1 MFEPNDLE
9 RLLLDDHFLGLAL
22 AEDGDDAG
30 PRALARWV
38 ADIEAGRAQ
47 LPPGWKLAREK
58 AGKVIWIAPS
68 GERYVAALPK
78 FPVQRGANLPTSR
91 RDAGPGYGDYLD
103 DGEAD
108 WLDPAERDYYF
119 GGCSSDEEE
128 EEEDDGESVLE
139 ELARLAV
146 DVEAGRAE
154 LWPGWKLD
162 RSNPGILVW
171 TLPSGRRYAS
181 TLTGDPL
188 PVPKSGPSPDAG

>member
-22 AEDGDDAG
+22 AEDGENAG

-47 LPPGWKLAREK
+47 LPPGWRLSRER
-58 AGKVIWIAPS
+58 AGAVIWIAPS
-68 GERYVAALPK
+68 GERYVATLPK
-78 FPVQRGANLPTSR
+78 LPVSPGGTWPASR
-91 RDAGPGYGDYLD
+91 PGVEVAFGDDLD
-103 DGEAD
+103 DEDD
-108 WLDPAERDYYF
+108 WLDPAGRDHYF
-119 GGCSSDEEE
+119 DSYLDD

-162 RSNPGILVW
+162 RSSPGVLVW
-171 TLPSGRRYAS
+171 TFPSGRRYAS
-181 TLTGDPL
+181 TLAGEPL
-188 PVPKSGPSPDAG
+188 PVPKARPSSGPGQPS